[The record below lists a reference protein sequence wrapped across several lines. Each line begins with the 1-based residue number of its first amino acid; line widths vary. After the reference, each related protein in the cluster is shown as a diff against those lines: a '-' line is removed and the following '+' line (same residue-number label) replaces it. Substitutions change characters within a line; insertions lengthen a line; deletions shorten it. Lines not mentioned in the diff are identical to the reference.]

1 MEAHRRRA
9 SIDPATVESILT
21 SGEPT
26 QPAAPPSPHVGN
38 SPNRATFAMDP
49 PPRPPMS
56 HPRPLSYTPRR
67 PNRLSL
73 SFPIATSVNSNE
85 SARHTPTSSN
95 ATSFPPTPAEM
106 MPAPSPADPS
116 GFLVAL
122 AGQERRV
129 LELKEELQKAEV
141 DLAKLKK
148 QWAIHEAHKK
158 KAEIRHSEPLRPVQR
173 VAAEGGSADRE
184 GAAAVTRES
193 AEIDRRK
200 SLLTSISIPKESRRK
215 VITGGHTRTLSLLS
229 PERSNYPRPFPP
241 MRESSSERHSDSFT
255 RSTTM
260 PDTSEGITRISSRRP
275 RPLSYQG
282 GVTHGAKQI
291 AEDVKAGL
299 WTFLEDLRQATVGD
313 EAVNGT
319 TNRPSFNDPVK
330 STSRSNLRS
339 LDQSKRMPSP
349 EAVSSRT
356 WDSLTGTTGF
366 LDVTGTISD
375 SDQNRPT
382 AKTPAKK
389 KASKSISLAASA
401 IDDLDDDWAHW
412 DSPTPKSPRWSS
424 STAVSDPAD
433 PATPSNGAMEDRA
446 INIVDASNDGMS
458 TPSRREEMPW
468 PALDKLTPGNLRRT
482 VTTIMNDWEKS
493 LTPPP
498 EESNDAS
505 TESTSSTNISNS
517 DSKPDQPGQSQIPHE
532 EALLLS
538 S

>member
-21 SGEPT
+21 SGELN

-38 SPNRATFAMDP
+38 SPSRATFAMEP

-56 HPRPLSYTPRR
+56 HSRALSYTPQR

-73 SFPIATSVNSNE
+73 SFPIATSVNSND

-95 ATSFPPTPAEM
+95 ATSFPPTPSEAM
-106 MPAPSPADPS
+106 SAPSPAEPS

-129 LELKEELQKAEV
+129 LELKEELQKAEL

-173 VAAEGGSADRE
+173 VAAEGGSTDRE
-184 GAAAVTRES
+184 GPPAMARES
-193 AEIDRRK
+193 AEIDRRR
-200 SLLTSISIPKESRRK
+200 SLLTSINIPKESRRK

-229 PERSNYPRPFPP
+229 PERSNCPRPFPP
-241 MRESSSERHSDSFT
+241 VRESSNERHSDSFT

-260 PDTSEGITRISSRRP
+260 PDTSEGIPRISSRRP

-319 TNRPSFNDPVK
+319 TNRPNLSDPVK
-330 STSRSNLRS
+330 NGRNNLRS
-339 LDQSKRMPSP
+339 PSQSRRVPSP
-349 EAVSSRT
+349 EAATSRT

-366 LDVTGTISD
+366 LDVASTNSN
-375 SDQNRPT
+375 SDQNRPM
-382 AKTPAKK
+382 ARPLSKTPLKQ
-389 KASKSISLAASA
+389 KAPKSISLAASA

-424 STAVSDPAD
+424 STTASDPAD
-433 PATPSNGAMEDRA
+433 PATPSNGAMDDRA
-446 INIVDASNDGMS
+446 I
-458 TPSRREEMPW
+458 
-468 PALDKLTPGNLRRT
+468 K
-482 VTTIMNDWEKS
+482 
-493 LTPPP
+493 
-498 EESNDAS
+498 
-505 TESTSSTNISNS
+505 
-517 DSKPDQPGQSQIPHE
+517 
-532 EALLLS
+532 
-538 S
+538 